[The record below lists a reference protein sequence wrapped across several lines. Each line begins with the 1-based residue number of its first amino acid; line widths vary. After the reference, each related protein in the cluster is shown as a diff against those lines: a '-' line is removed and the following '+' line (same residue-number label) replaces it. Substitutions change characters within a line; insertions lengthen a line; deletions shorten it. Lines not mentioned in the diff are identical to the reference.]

1 MDYKIIDIFPT
12 AVMKFKLGKNLNK
25 AEIDFVN
32 LHESKH
38 YQNAGNTYSRNTFI
52 LNEDEMKHIS
62 EFCNNSLQMYFEK
75 VINPLTDTNIKITQ
89 SWLNYTNTK
98 GFHHEHD
105 HPNSIISGVFYFSAD
120 KEKDII
126 AFNRL
131 PSNKQIQI
139 FYKEANDYN
148 TIQTDIKVE
157 TGDLV
162 LFPSYIP
169 HFVPPVESSK
179 KRISLA
185 FNSFVY
191 GELGLPQALN
201 YVKI

>member
-12 AVMKFKLGKNLNK
+12 AVMKFKLGRNLNK
-25 AEIDFVN
+25 TEIDFVN
-32 LHESKH
+32 SHESKN
-38 YQNAGNTYSRNTFI
+38 YQNTGNKYSKNTFI
-52 LNEDEMKHIS
+52 LNEDDMKNIS
-62 EFCNNSLQMYFEK
+62 QFCNDSLQTYFEK
-75 VINPLTDTNIKITQ
+75 IINPLTNTNIKITQ

-126 AFNRL
+126 SFRRNEY
-131 PSNKQIQI
+131 KQIQI
-139 FYKEANDYN
+139 FYKQSNDYN
-148 TIQTDIKVE
+148 TTQTDIKVE

-162 LFPSYIP
+162 LFPSYIS

-179 KRISLA
+179 KRVSLA

-191 GELGLPQALN
+191 GDIGLPYALN